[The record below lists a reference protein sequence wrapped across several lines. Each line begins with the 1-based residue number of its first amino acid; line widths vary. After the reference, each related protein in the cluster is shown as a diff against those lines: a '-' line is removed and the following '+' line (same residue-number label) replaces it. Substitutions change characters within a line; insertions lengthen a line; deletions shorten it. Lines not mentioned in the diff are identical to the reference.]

1 MILELNDV
9 QAYYDKSHILNGVTL
24 GVEEGTSTCILGR
37 NGVGKSTTMKTIMGM
52 LNPKEHCRTEGSI
65 KFNGQELVGM
75 GSHQIARL
83 GIAYVPQ
90 GRHIFP
96 TLTTEENLRV
106 AARKGVDGSDRWNLE
121 SVYNFFPRLAERKTS
136 KGGKLSG
143 GEQQMLAVARGLM
156 QNPKLMLLD
165 EITEGLAPIIVDQLA
180 DMVQNLLKE
189 DVTILIAEQN
199 VKFATRVSSDCYI
212 LERGAVVH
220 HEPTADLTDETKN
233 LYLGIS

>member
-65 KFNGQELVGM
+65 KFDGKELIGM

-96 TLTTEENLRV
+96 TLTTDENLRV
-106 AARKGVDGSDRWNLE
+106 AARKGVDGSTRWNLDT
-121 SVYNFFPRLAERKTS
+121 VYQFFPRLAERKTS

-143 GEQQMLAVARGLM
+143 GQ
-156 QNPKLMLLD
+156 PD
-165 EITEGLAPIIVDQLA
+165 D
-180 DMVQNLLKE
+180 
-189 DVTILIAEQN
+189 
-199 VKFATRVSSDCYI
+199 
-212 LERGAVVH
+212 GAV
-220 HEPTADLTDETKN
+220 
-233 LYLGIS
+233 GFG